1 MRRFLLV
8 VALIAAPL
16 EAHAAGM
23 ALRWNSCRGT
33 ANRNFACDRSTGSEV
48 LVGSFSAPTTIN
60 LSGVEVYM
68 RITTADGVI
77 PAWWQMVNRGSC
89 RQTSITMMFDVSGET
104 ECDDPWMGQAA
115 GGLGLYKIDG
125 SNGVDLRM
133 VVAVPRAAVQPLSG
147 GRDFAAFR
155 MILNHSRS
163 NGPAACEGCSKP
175 ACITIERM
183 KLTTPIQ
190 RYNVELTSGLS
201 GMGGAANVV
210 TWQGGTPN
218 CGAGAA
224 KPSTWSDVKRRYK

>member
-1 MRRFLLV
+1 
-8 VALIAAPL
+8 
-16 EAHAAGM
+16 
-23 ALRWNSCRGT
+23 
-33 ANRNFACDRSTGSEV
+33 
-48 LVGSFSAPTTIN
+48 
-60 LSGVEVYM
+60 
-68 RITTADGVI
+68 
-77 PAWWQMVNRGSC
+77 
-89 RQTSITMMFDVSGET
+89 MMFDVSGET

-133 VVAVPRAAVQPLSG
+133 VMAVPRAAVQPLSG

-175 ACITIERM
+175 VCVTIERM

-210 TWQGGTPN
+210 TWQGERRTAAPERRSRPR
-218 CGAGAA
+218 GATSSGAISSA
-224 KPSTWSDVKRRYK
+224 AGLRRRAAT